1 MGIFNDIP
9 PGGNLSP
16 RRALKLCFGVL
27 IIAGAL
33 CGATFGLVGC
43 WVESGLLGALL
54 LGFSNCA
61 LCVADAVLETDG
73 VMSVAGR
80 PVFTPIV
87 VVVILVVSMLI
98 FTSVMF
104 CVS

>member
-1 MGIFNDIP
+1 MR
-9 PGGNLSP
+9 GNIWSC
-16 RRALKLCFGVL
+16 RVL
-27 IIAGAL
+27 GRKRP
-33 CGATFGLVGC
+33 
-43 WVESGLLGALL
+43 LGALL